1 MYRCAR
7 CCTPALAS
15 FLRYR
20 MPFTLSYNGVM
31 KNFNPPAGASEG
43 GIKESVAVSFGLPMG
58 TFAILKGDNGGF
70 FHAGLEGEWEL
81 ALIPTGQVERS
92 EKWPSPAYYISEC
105 AQFLFCFSFICC
117 LISSL
122 ITGAVPGP
130 GGRRLA
136 AGGGSQGRR
145 GDATV
150 NCMMH
155 CRVCRF
161 IYTVTFDFG
170 NGSFKMCH
178 LLCAVA
184 LILRLLMSL
193 PVLLEP
199 LLRPPPPPPPA
210 KFAAVRHSP
219 CSNA

>member
-1 MYRCAR
+1 
-7 CCTPALAS
+7 
-15 FLRYR
+15 

-43 GIKESVAVSFGLPMG
+43 GIEKAVAVSFGLPMG
-58 TFAILKGDNGGF
+58 TFAILQGGNGGF

-92 EKWPSPAYYISEC
+92 EKWPSPAYISEC
-105 AQFLFCFSFICC
+105 AQFLFCVSFICC

-130 GGRRLA
+130 VGRSSA

-161 IYTVTFDFG
+161 IYTALPLSLG
-170 NGSFKMCH
+170 LAALK
-178 LLCAVA
+178 CA
-184 LILRLLMSL
+184 IYC
-193 PVLLEP
+193 VLL
-199 LLRPPPPPPPA
+199 L
-210 KFAAVRHSP
+210 SY
-219 CSNA
+219 